1 MHTYWVIETMN
12 KANYLKTWLKLF
24 DHRLMDGTM
33 IIAPMYYWQT
43 KTSSHIRIEIQQSIE
58 KNLRN

>member
-24 DHRLMDGTM
+24 DHRLMDGT
-33 IIAPMYYWQT
+33 IHWQT